1 MDLPAVIRSAIAKI
15 APDVDASAIPD
26 DVEYREEA
34 ELDSM
39 DFLNVLGAVADA
51 TGVEVPEADYPK
63 VLTIAAFAD
72 YLSVR
77 GA

>member
-1 MDLPAVIRSAIAKI
+1 MDLPAVIRGAIAKV
-15 APDVDASAIPD
+15 APEVEASTIPD
-26 DVEYREEA
+26 DVEFREEA

-72 YLSVR
+72 YLSAR
-77 GA
+77 CA

>member
-1 MDLPAVIRSAIAKI
+1 MDLPAVIRSAISKI

-26 DVEYREEA
+26 DVEFREEA

-72 YLSVR
+72 YVASR
-77 GA
+77 RS